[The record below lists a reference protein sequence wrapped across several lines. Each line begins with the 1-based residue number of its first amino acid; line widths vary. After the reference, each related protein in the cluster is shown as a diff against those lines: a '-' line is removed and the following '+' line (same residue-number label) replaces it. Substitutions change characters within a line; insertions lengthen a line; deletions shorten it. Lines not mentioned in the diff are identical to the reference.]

1 MIFKISSI
9 DKIFLINLMASLS
22 VIYVLG
28 LDIKKILKL
37 INNFQ
42 IPEGRGDQKKII
54 INNKL
59 VSLVDHSYNAN
70 PKSMS
75 LAIQS
80 FDELKIKRG
89 NNKIVILTD
98 MLELGERSLIFHK
111 AILKQL
117 RKSHINQIILAGEL
131 FKKATKT
138 IPKKNNEKVFNKLSG
153 ALIYLKKV
161 LNSGDVLMIQGSNA
175 TGLND
180 FAKKLKRKK
189 SVI

>member
-80 FDELKIKRG
+80 FDELK
-89 NNKIVILTD
+89 
-98 MLELGERSLIFHK
+98 S
-111 AILKQL
+111 
-117 RKSHINQIILAGEL
+117 SH
-131 FKKATKT
+131 
-138 IPKKNNEKVFNKLSG
+138 
-153 ALIYLKKV
+153 
-161 LNSGDVLMIQGSNA
+161 
-175 TGLND
+175 
-180 FAKKLKRKK
+180 
-189 SVI
+189 

>member
-138 IPKKNNEKVFNKLSG
+138 IPKKNLKKSTTSSYLNEKNIKN
-153 ALIYLKKV
+153 LK
-161 LNSGDVLMIQGSNA
+161 
-175 TGLND
+175 
-180 FAKKLKRKK
+180 
-189 SVI
+189 